1 MKLSALSKVVAERRS
16 LTRKVFFGFLAK
28 TLAVW
33 FLFFHSWCRFITDP
47 SLVFQLWFW
56 KWPLCTSA
64 LGKTLWDFFKSFIFS
79 EYLTGGL
86 QSTYVLIYFVGFL
99 FFFVS
104 RYCLE
109 SSGQFVHQ
117 SAKWTWKRHYGHTS
131 CCKKQFKL
139 KMQNRA
145 VQAKGKN
152 QRSEW
157 QKDRMEEKGHQV
169 VRWARDWRLKA
180 LCSVTS
186 SNPWWSSGTLL
197 QSADSF
203 SWPGYPVQTPVL
215 PQGVSCTLARCAS
228 LHVSDFKERD

>member
-1 MKLSALSKVVAERRS
+1 MAFPCISCFSRSAWIGICESFRSKVISYLFCSPSIAIEDMKLSALSKVVAERRS

-99 FFFVS
+99 FVFLFLGTAWKVPDS
-104 RYCLE
+104 SSISQPSEREKDTTAIHHMLQETIQIEDAE
-109 SSGQFVHQ
+109 SSGT
-117 SAKWTWKRHYGHTS
+117 SKREEPTLRMAKR
-131 CCKKQFKL
+131 
-139 KMQNRA
+139 QNGG
-145 VQAKGKN
+145 KGPPGSTLS
-152 QRSEW
+152 QRLEIESI
-157 QKDRMEEKGHQV
+157 V
-169 VRWARDWRLKA
+169 
-180 LCSVTS
+180 
-186 SNPWWSSGTLL
+186 
-197 QSADSF
+197 F
-203 SWPGYPVQTPVL
+203 S
-215 PQGVSCTLARCAS
+215 
-228 LHVSDFKERD
+228 H